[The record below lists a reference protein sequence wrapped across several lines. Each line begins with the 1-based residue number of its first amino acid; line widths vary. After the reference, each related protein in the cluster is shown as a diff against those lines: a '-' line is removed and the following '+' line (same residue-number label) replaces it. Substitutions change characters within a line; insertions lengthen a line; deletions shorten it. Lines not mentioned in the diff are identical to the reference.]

1 MALKRNKQVKVQAGH
16 KRATNADTLLDFF
29 KVNNEDVIN
38 NPVKLNLDDDT
49 NAEEHSKENDNGSQE
64 HKEEMT
70 GSRRAEGIDPKSMSE
85 DELLNATLEDYKALL
100 VSSKENLEQQQAK
113 SSADTAGAEANSQGG
128 ISDIVSGT
136 STGVGVRENAAALP
150 TENGSSSN
158 KGGTLSRENTHELQV
173 LAEIRELIKSA
184 SSNLHKPAIDF
195 MNKYKNIEQ
204 RHRTGLGEN
213 RVNDVMIKP
222 IAYDEE
228 YPKQQASI
236 SPWPTSSQSSDS
248 PAHSK
253 KAPTQ
258 DATTAAV
265 VTPSSRDSDAKEET
279 EDQEATEMILQR
291 PMRPTK
297 STVNRLKG
305 KFRITPPTRKKLKN
319 KLYQKLSKPTGNRSG
334 QKSGKAKASVKNL
347 GRHQNDLLQTLMQK
361 MQNVKEE
368 VDEEQNT
375 QDTQGLALTGGVS
388 LGAVFQGELPKK
400 GKFSS
405 PFYHLQNQSSFVDCL
420 KYLYPLLK

>member
-1 MALKRNKQVKVQAGH
+1 MALKRNKQMKAQAGH
-16 KRATNADTLLDFF
+16 KRATNSDTLLNFF
-29 KVNNEDVIN
+29 KVNNEDVID
-38 NPVKLNLDDDT
+38 NPVKLNLDDDS
-49 NAEEHSKENDNGSQE
+49 NAKEQSKESDSGSQGQ
-64 HKEEMT
+64 KEEIT
-70 GSRRAEGIDPKSMSE
+70 GSRRAEGMDPKLMSE

-100 VSSKENLEQQQAK
+100 ESSKENIQKQQAE
-113 SSADTAGAEANSQGG
+113 SNADTAGAEANSQGG
-128 ISDIVSGT
+128 INGIVSGT
-136 STGVGVRENAAALP
+136 STGVGARENAAALP
-150 TENGSSSN
+150 TESGSSFNS
-158 KGGTLSRENTHELQV
+158 GGTLSRENTHELQV

-184 SSNLHKPAIDF
+184 SSNLHKPAVDF
-195 MNKYKNIEQ
+195 MNKYKNLEQ

-222 IAYDEE
+222 IAYEEE
-228 YPKQQASI
+228 YPKQQASV

-248 PAHSK
+248 PAHNK

-265 VTPSSRDSDAKEET
+265 VTPSSRDSDAKEDT
-279 EDQEATEMILQR
+279 EDQDATEMLLQQA
-291 PMRPTK
+291 MRPTK

-305 KFRITPPTRKKLKN
+305 KLRITPPTRKKYKS
-319 KLYQKLSKPTGNRSG
+319 KLYQKLSKPTGDRSG
-334 QKSGKAKASVKNL
+334 QKSGKAKASIKNL
-347 GRHQNDLLQTLMQK
+347 GHHRNDLLQTLMQK

-405 PFYHLQNQSSFVDCL
+405 HF
-420 KYLYPLLK
+420 PLSK